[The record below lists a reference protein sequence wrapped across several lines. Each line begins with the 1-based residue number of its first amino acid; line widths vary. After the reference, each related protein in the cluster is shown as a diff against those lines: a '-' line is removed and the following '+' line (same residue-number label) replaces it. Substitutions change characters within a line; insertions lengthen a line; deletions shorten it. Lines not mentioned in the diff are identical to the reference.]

1 MADIVQ
7 SLPFRLEYSTY
18 IRLDLLR
25 SQPEQYAL
33 LRDAGLMGAFF
44 GLESLHTPSSKSI
57 GKGLS
62 SEKVIEELYKFKE
75 QLPNTMVRAGF
86 IAGLPFE
93 TKESIETWAEMIQ
106 APDFPIHSYQFFPI
120 MIDRNQYKFYQ
131 SEFDISSEKY
141 YTWET
146 DEIWNNGNFNLL
158 WAREFCQ
165 RYNTSKDSKFNRV
178 GGFMYSSFIN
188 LGLDKADIWKNLHE
202 IKDRDHRYAEIIA
215 GYKKNF
221 LN

>member
-1 MADIVQ
+1 M
-7 SLPFRLEYSTY
+7 
-18 IRLDLLR
+18 R
-25 SQPEQYAL
+25 SHPEQYAL

-44 GLESLHTPSSKSI
+44 GLESLHTPSSRSI

-62 SEKVIEELYKFKE
+62 SEKVIEELYKFRE
-75 QLPNTMVRAGF
+75 ELPNTMVRAGF
-86 IAGLPFE
+86 IVGLPFE

-106 APDFPIHSYQFFPI
+106 APDFPIHSYQFFPM
-120 MIDRNQYKFYQ
+120 MIDRDQSKFYQ
-131 SEFDISSEKY
+131 SEFDKNSEKY

-146 DEIWNNGNFNLL
+146 DKIWNNGNFNLT

-165 RYNTSKDSKFNRV
+165 RYHTLKDSKFHRV

-188 LGLDKADIWKNLHE
+188 LGLDKRDIWKYLHE
-202 IKDRDHRYAEIIA
+202 IKGMDYRYKEIIA
-215 GYKKNF
+215 VYKKNF